1 MSRRS
6 FATASAAA
14 GVGTVLAAN
23 GDVTPTLSVGD
34 SSSVLIAPTAVN
46 AAAGITLVAE
56 GRISPSDPWLTLNLM
71 PTNTTNYATRIAAT
85 AAISTLPT
93 FGWWV
98 PVCGYT
104 EFRVRRT
111 AGTAGSVTVK
121 VALSDVVQ

>member
-1 MSRRS
+1 MSPS
-6 FATASAAA
+6 FAVATQAPAA
-14 GVGTVLAAN
+14 TTLAAN
-23 GDVTPTLSVGD
+23 NDVTPTLRVGD
-34 SSSVLIAPTAVN
+34 AASVLIAPTAVN

-56 GRISPSDPWLTLNLM
+56 GRIGPNDPWITLNLM
-71 PTNTTNYATRIAAT
+71 ATNTTNYAARLAAT